1 MYVDAWR
8 KYFYISLLNLNL
20 QNDFQL
26 FDSVIFFIGYIKLLR
41 GVVYWV
47 LSGNLNTSFWLKK
60 ERLLFLHWSPI
71 YS

>member
-41 GVVYWV
+41 GVVY
-47 LSGNLNTSFWLKK
+47 
-60 ERLLFLHWSPI
+60 
-71 YS
+71 